1 METVNTYE
9 TEHCETGAHKIL
21 VACRGVENIKKI
33 RKGLMKWANKKGYD
47 ILSMDTGNGGY
58 VNQDQICTGPNKS
71 IFFAKLDELGKDL
84 TQKMIVLHYDMLGEG
99 IDVKAFTG
107 TLFLRNISSNIKATQ
122 AMGRV
127 IRKSPG
133 KKYGIVTIVQHADN
147 TDDAQE
153 LIYKIVHQLYTQG
166 VPVDEIL
173 FEVSGRGKNNEVI
186 EDLEDPK
193 EKLKER
199 IKNYYIQWQHNSIL
213 EELLTK
219 YDEGEVVTF

>member
-1 METVNTYE
+1 
-9 TEHCETGAHKIL
+9 
-21 VACRGVENIKKI
+21 
-33 RKGLMKWANKKGYD
+33 
-47 ILSMDTGNGGY
+47 MDSVNGGY
-58 VNQDQICTGPNKS
+58 INEQKLGNQKS
-71 IFFAKLDELGKDL
+71 KFIQKLDKLGSDL

-133 KKYGIVTIVQHADN
+133 KKYGIVTVVQHADDTN
-147 TDDAQE
+147 DAQK
-153 LIYKIVHQLYTQG
+153 LIYKIARQLYIQG
-166 VPVDEIL
+166 VPVDDIL
-173 FEVSGRGKNNEVI
+173 FEVSGRGKNNEVV